1 MVTNGKTYFNCT
13 LNKVIDNDTNFHFYS
28 CFNIPKILINT
39 FKIVRYNNLFCTDFF
54 HAQKL
59 FFTFFEIRLAN
70 HTCLYSVGAERGIKI
85 LRFVQGGGV
94 NMKPTSFENAIRLQ
108 FDTLMKKVIDGI
120 IKNYEKELDRRSNRE
135 IPFCELP
142 KIVVNSFPVFD
153 DYELD
158 VTIFDVYGMEA
169 RVSGNEL
176 CKALQQLPERK
187 RNNLLMFYFLDMSD
201 TEIAELQHISRAGV
215 FKNRQVA
222 LHNMK
227 KILQELPV

>member
-1 MVTNGKTYFNCT
+1 
-13 LNKVIDNDTNFHFYS
+13 
-28 CFNIPKILINT
+28 
-39 FKIVRYNNLFCTDFF
+39 
-54 HAQKL
+54 
-59 FFTFFEIRLAN
+59 
-70 HTCLYSVGAERGIKI
+70 
-85 LRFVQGGGV
+85 
-94 NMKPTSFENAIRLQ
+94 MKPTSFENAIRLQ

-187 RNNLLMFYFLDMSD
+187 RNNENYQLSLTSSEDRQWY
-201 TEIAELQHISRAGV
+201 ELIMKHTHNPPAS
-215 FKNRQVA
+215 KN
-222 LHNMK
+222 
-227 KILQELPV
+227 EFF

>member
-158 VTIFDVYGMEA
+158 ITIFDVYGMEA
-169 RVSGNEL
+169 RVSGNPNQNSIDVYLTNSSFLPCQYIPAYSYQFL
-176 CKALQQLPERK
+176 C
-187 RNNLLMFYFLDMSD
+187 
-201 TEIAELQHISRAGV
+201 QHIKCRNSV
-215 FKNRQVA
+215 FR
-222 LHNMK
+222 HSCRS
-227 KILQELPV
+227 

>member
-1 MVTNGKTYFNCT
+1 MRCFSPPESTIASSESLPFKPT
-13 LNKVIDNDTNFHFYS
+13 LSNM
-28 CFNIPKILINT
+28 
-39 FKIVRYNNLFCTDFF
+39 
-54 HAQKL
+54 
-59 FFTFFEIRLAN
+59 FFTALLLA
-70 HTCLYSVGAERGIKI
+70 
-85 LRFVQGGGV
+85 
-94 NMKPTSFENAIRLQ
+94 
-108 FDTLMKKVIDGI
+108 FDLSNVML
-120 IKNYEKELDRRSNRE
+120 YEKELDRRSNRE

-227 KILQELPV
+227 KILQEEK

>member
-1 MVTNGKTYFNCT
+1 
-13 LNKVIDNDTNFHFYS
+13 
-28 CFNIPKILINT
+28 
-39 FKIVRYNNLFCTDFF
+39 
-54 HAQKL
+54 
-59 FFTFFEIRLAN
+59 
-70 HTCLYSVGAERGIKI
+70 
-85 LRFVQGGGV
+85 
-94 NMKPTSFENAIRLQ
+94 MKPTSFENAIRLQ

-227 KILQELPV
+227 KILKEEK

>member
-1 MVTNGKTYFNCT
+1 MLTQIHHLITPPHTYFYKCDP
-13 LNKVIDNDTNFHFYS
+13 DNTAETVS
-28 CFNIPKILINT
+28 CFQI
-39 FKIVRYNNLFCTDFF
+39 RYFSFSYSQVIFLSAPL
-54 HAQKL
+54 HPPQK
-59 FFTFFEIRLAN
+59 
-70 HTCLYSVGAERGIKI
+70 
-85 LRFVQGGGV
+85 
-94 NMKPTSFENAIRLQ
+94 
-108 FDTLMKKVIDGI
+108 
-120 IKNYEKELDRRSNRE
+120 YEKELDRRSNRE

-227 KILQELPV
+227 KILQEEK

>member
-1 MVTNGKTYFNCT
+1 
-13 LNKVIDNDTNFHFYS
+13 
-28 CFNIPKILINT
+28 
-39 FKIVRYNNLFCTDFF
+39 
-54 HAQKL
+54 
-59 FFTFFEIRLAN
+59 
-70 HTCLYSVGAERGIKI
+70 
-85 LRFVQGGGV
+85 
-94 NMKPTSFENAIRLQ
+94 MKPTSFENAIRLQ

-142 KIVVNSFPVFD
+142 KIVVNSFPV
-153 DYELD
+153 
-158 VTIFDVYGMEA
+158 FDVYGMEA

-227 KILQELPV
+227 KILQEEK

>member
-1 MVTNGKTYFNCT
+1 MALFVDLVALSNG
-13 LNKVIDNDTNFHFYS
+13 LHGSVQMD
-28 CFNIPKILINT
+28 L
-39 FKIVRYNNLFCTDFF
+39 VALFSWIGWLR
-54 HAQKL
+54 H
-59 FFTFFEIRLAN
+59 
-70 HTCLYSVGAERGIKI
+70 HGIF
-85 LRFVQGGGV
+85 RRRCEH
-94 NMKPTSFENAIRLQ
+94 KPTSFENAIRLQ

-227 KILQELPV
+227 KILQEEK